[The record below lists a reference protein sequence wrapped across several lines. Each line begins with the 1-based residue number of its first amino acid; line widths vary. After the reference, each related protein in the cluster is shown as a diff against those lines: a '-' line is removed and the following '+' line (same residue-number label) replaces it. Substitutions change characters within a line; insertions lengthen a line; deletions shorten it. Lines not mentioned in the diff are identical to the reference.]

1 MSKMDNSQQL
11 AQQLL
16 ESEKYLIASQQELLH
31 KNEELEKKNFVLR
44 EMLNQL
50 EVEKKQIA
58 DAISANIN
66 EFVMP
71 TLDKLKVRDENEELL
86 ALIKKSLQ
94 NILSNFGSS
103 IINLEI
109 ALTPREREICNMIKN
124 GLANKTIAKLLFIS
138 VETVAKHRKNIRKKL
153 KLTGSKYNL
162 STYLDKL

>member
-1 MSKMDNSQQL
+1 MSEFDNSKQL

-44 EMLNQL
+44 EMLKQL
-50 EVEKKQIA
+50 EVEKKQFA
-58 DAISANIN
+58 EAISANIN

-86 ALIKKSLQ
+86 DLIKKSLK
-94 NILSNFGSS
+94 NILSNFGTS
-103 IINLEI
+103 IVNLEN

-124 GLANKTIAKLLFIS
+124 GLSNKTIAKLLFIS
-138 VETVAKHRKNIRKKL
+138 PETVAKHRKNIRKKL
-153 KLTGSKYNL
+153 NLTGSKYNL